1 MSSRKI
7 LLGILAVI
15 SQEALAQPQ
24 DLTDLSLEELM
35 DVKVTVATDT
45 EKSLREAP
53 GIISVISD
61 EQIKLLGA
69 RDLME
74 VLATVPGITFGHD
87 VLGNVSIIMRGIWAQ
102 EGRIL
107 LLIDGM
113 EMNDRSYG
121 TLQLANHFPA
131 EHIKRVEI
139 IRGPGSAIYGGFA
152 ELGVINV
159 ITKNGSDI
167 DGGSISTSYSRTDKD
182 FGQQMT
188 NFMLGKEVDKI
199 KFSVKGMYNDSNFSD
214 RKYTDENGTS
224 ASLSGGNSKIT
235 NQYLNFR
242 GSYDKFYVNYIKDNY
257 RTENILL
264 WGDLENNPGSG
275 NIRKPVPKEYP
286 TDVYQLGFHGDVS
299 EKVNLHLYYQ
309 DKVQLPYFQ
318 PDTKNEVEYA
328 NSWRRKIERKV
339 YGLKTKYTFTD
350 HLNLSVGAEHSEDK
364 SIALNRLNYSG
375 SPDTFGNGSNR
386 YQITNTALFSQ
397 LDLSSDFAN
406 VTAGL
411 RYDSPSVSDKTLVPR
426 VGVTKVMGNSHV
438 KALFAQAF
446 RAPVIE
452 NISLNKDI
460 EPEITTTAELEYGY
474 QFSKSITWNI
484 NFFSTQVDDII
495 VYSYD
500 TMTSTE
506 HYNNYD
512 RVKTLGVETD
522 LHVKKGIHDVRFNYS
537 TYKVDQLKA
546 DPFKTSMNSSS
557 LIGAPRHKFHLSD
570 LMKLTNNLS
579 LSPSLTYLKDTS
591 SYAWTGDQFAQKKLA
606 DQFIANI
613 YLNYSN
619 LFFKGLEA
627 GAGMNNILNSAVYY
641 AQPYVKEG
649 DYRAGAYPGQSR
661 EYIVRLGYSKDF

>member
-1 MSSRKI
+1 MSSRKMLI
-7 LLGILAVI
+7 GILALF
-15 SQEALAQPQ
+15 SHQSFAQSV

-121 TLQLANHFPA
+121 SLQLANHFPA

-159 ITKNGSDI
+159 ITKNGNDI
-167 DGGSISTSYSRTDKD
+167 NGGTISSSYSRTEKD
-182 FGQQMT
+182 FGQHIT
-188 NFMLGKEVDKI
+188 NFMMGKEVDKL
-199 KFSVKGMYNDSNFSD
+199 KFSIKGMYNDSNFSD

-224 ASLSGGNSKIT
+224 ASLSGGNSRIS

-257 RTENILL
+257 RTENIIL

-275 NIRKPVPKEYP
+275 DIRRPVPKEYP
-286 TDVYQLGFHGDVS
+286 TDVYQLGFHGDLS
-299 EKVNLHLYYQ
+299 KNLNLHLYFQ

-318 PDTKNEVEYA
+318 PDTKNEVEFA
-328 NSWRRKIERKV
+328 NSWRRKIQRKV
-339 YGLKTKYTFTD
+339 YGVKTKYTFTEN
-350 HLNLSVGAEHSEDK
+350 LNISMGAEHSEDE
-364 SIALNRLNYSG
+364 SIALNRLTYSG
-375 SPDTFGNGSNR
+375 SPDTFGNGSNS
-386 YQITNTALFSQ
+386 YHITNTALFSQ
-397 LDLSSDFAN
+397 FDLSSDFAN
-406 VTAGL
+406 VTAGV
-411 RYDSPSVSDKTLVPR
+411 RYDSPSISDKTLVPR
-426 VGVTKVMGNSHV
+426 LGVTKVMGKSHV

-452 NISLNKDI
+452 NISLNKNI

-474 QFSKSITWNI
+474 QFSNSITWNI

-500 TMTSTE
+500 TVTSTE
-506 HYNNYD
+506 NYNNYD

-522 LHVKKGIHDVRFNYS
+522 LHVKKGIHDVRLNYS

-546 DPFKTSMNSSS
+546 DPFKTSMNDSS

-570 LMKLTNNLS
+570 LMKLTNKLS
-579 LSPSLTYLKDTS
+579 ISPSLTYLMDTS
-591 SYAWTGDQFAQKKLA
+591 SYAWTGTQFVQKNLA

-619 LFFKGLEA
+619 LFIKGLEA

-649 DYRAGAYPGQSR
+649 DYRAGAFPGQSR